1 MKNLILCWQ
10 KSPIFSSYCVFE
22 VDCNN
27 WNLVNFNFFQSAQFL
42 FDLCHKA
49 TRTCPSL
56 KWLDIGNGVML
67 TSLNSHAIPGYI
79 RWLFLVAK
87 GTTSLL
93 QMLHFKNLRFRNFF
107 KWLQGWPVRN
117 DVCQAAASWSRV
129 FKSFQNCV
137 FQNLC
142 LSQTAP
148 PRAGSQKGVFRNHLF
163 QMFWFCQTPAPHCR
177 PRVLQKNWLLYFF
190 HSGRNSKSWLC
201 KTYFLAGRL
210 LNNV

>member
-1 MKNLILCWQ
+1 
-10 KSPIFSSYCVFE
+10 
-22 VDCNN
+22 
-27 WNLVNFNFFQSAQFL
+27 
-42 FDLCHKA
+42 
-49 TRTCPSL
+49 
-56 KWLDIGNGVML
+56 ML
-67 TSLNSHAIPGYI
+67 TSQFSCHS
-79 RWLFLVAK
+79 WLHSLVVPSGQ

-107 KWLQGWPVRN
+107 KRLQGWPVRN

-163 QMFWFCQTPAPHCR
+163 QMFWFCQTPAPHCG
-177 PRVLQKNWLLYFF
+177 PRDLQVLQKNWLLYFF

-201 KTYFLAGRL
+201 ETYFLACRL